1 MNVCP
6 AITKAH
12 SNVFYPAY
20 VIPSNLKRIMTLCE
34 LFSLLE
40 CIVFKSIVWQSTSR
54 YHKRVIFR
62 TIRSNVFVPG
72 HILYAAASS
81 LTPVFCH
88 AVCAGSLYAQT
99 TCPIISRVTDVYLG
113 VKHFSAA
120 RRQTPGRDN
129 RTDIAMVSERKP
141 SDTSAGAAPISSQ
154 RQDRQPLANISAKM
168 SNSPTS
174 TPQKPADGPHFK
186 PPTQPEFGKASPIRN
201 PLRKAPVD
209 PFVPRS
215 KPVAQ
220 RPPES
225 HSSRYHVPAQQ
236 SGPNA
241 MVQPPFIPPE
251 QRGFYMPGQAPRP
264 PTIPP
269 AARPVFSSLGTNTY
283 YQTAAPRPN
292 RPVIDLTKS
301 NDDEF
306 DPDSA
311 IRADSRAFGASDP
324 YMYMESGQAN
334 ENIKNLLEG
343 AFDDEDDRSKT
354 RLRSRAK
361 KAAKEEK
368 DKADKQAQS
377 LADKL
382 AALDVKDKED
392 EKEKKKPEAEAEEEE
407 EEDGTVE
414 GLTVKLLPHQ
424 VDGVGWMIDKE
435 IGQRKKS
442 GVLPHGGILADD
454 MGLGKTVQ
462 SVALMLTNPRPGP
475 DAKPEHPKQKL
486 PGKEVGKGTLVV
498 APLALIKQWEGEIKS
513 KVMKSHTLKVLVHHG
528 PSRTKSAA
536 ELKKYDVVVTT
547 YQILASEHAGSN
559 MEKPDGARVGCFGV
573 HWYRMILDEAHTIK
587 NRNAKSTLACC
598 ALESWYR
605 WCLTGT
611 PMQNNLDEL
620 QSLIKFL
627 RVKPYCNLPEWKTA
641 ITQPMK
647 NGRGGVAMRRL
658 QYFLKAFM
666 KRRTKDIL
674 KKEGALNFGGKADK
688 EGEPKKGGMQI
699 VKREVFT
706 MECDFDQTEL
716 EFYDRLQARAE
727 NRLKDLMETG
737 KTDYIGALVI
747 LLRLRQACNHPH
759 LIEMAMN
766 KDKDA
771 MSLGSSQPQS
781 GTQTPR
787 KSSKVETDEMDDLA
801 SLMGGVTVQTRN
813 CDVCQIELSSA
824 EAKDGAVR
832 CTECEADLKNLRSK
846 EKAQKKSKKS
856 AKKGKKPAVKE
867 VKPSQGRTAR
877 TVRNRRVLE
886 DSDDEEEGEWIGEGS
901 EQQIDLG
908 KAGGTDD
915 EDAEGGGDTL
925 GSIDSNTD
933 DEQSGSGSEEDSEG
947 ESDNNESLIS
957 NLAPSHK
964 PSHKPS
970 TKIRH
975 LLRILHAETPQH
987 KTIVFS
993 QFTSMLDLIEPHLRH
1008 ASIGFVRYDGSMRP
1022 DAREA
1027 SLNSLR
1033 TDPKTRV
1040 LLCSL
1045 KCGSLGL
1052 NLTAASRVVI
1062 VEPFW
1067 NPFVEE
1073 QAIDRVH
1080 RLNQPVDVKVF
1091 RLTVR
1096 NTVEEKILALQEKKR
1111 QLAAAAIEGGKAVGK
1126 LSMQDILQL
1135 FRRDADAVGGADEED
1150 VAFAE
1155 KFGGDAKLLDGNGGT
1170 RGEGSQSRSATPPE
1184 RAGQRSAAGAKKG
1197 VARRPEHA
1205 VYGRRW

>member
-1 MNVCP
+1 M
-6 AITKAH
+6 
-12 SNVFYPAY
+12 
-20 VIPSNLKRIMTLCE
+20 
-34 LFSLLE
+34 
-40 CIVFKSIVWQSTSR
+40 
-54 YHKRVIFR
+54 
-62 TIRSNVFVPG
+62 
-72 HILYAAASS
+72 
-81 LTPVFCH
+81 
-88 AVCAGSLYAQT
+88 
-99 TCPIISRVTDVYLG
+99 
-113 VKHFSAA
+113 
-120 RRQTPGRDN
+120 
-129 RTDIAMVSERKP
+129 
-141 SDTSAGAAPISSQ
+141 
-154 RQDRQPLANISAKM
+154 
-168 SNSPTS
+168 
-174 TPQKPADGPHFK
+174 
-186 PPTQPEFGKASPIRN
+186 
-201 PLRKAPVD
+201 
-209 PFVPRS
+209 
-215 KPVAQ
+215 
-220 RPPES
+220 
-225 HSSRYHVPAQQ
+225 
-236 SGPNA
+236 
-241 MVQPPFIPPE
+241 
-251 QRGFYMPGQAPRP
+251 
-264 PTIPP
+264 
-269 AARPVFSSLGTNTY
+269 
-283 YQTAAPRPN
+283 
-292 RPVIDLTKS
+292 IDLTK
-301 NDDEF
+301 NDDNDDGF
-306 DPDSA
+306 DPDAA
-311 IRADSRAFGASDP
+311 IRANSIAFGAADP
-324 YMYMESGQAN
+324 YMYVSSGQAN

-343 AFDDEDDRSKT
+343 AFDDEEDQPKT

-361 KAAKEEK
+361 KAEKAEKAKAE
-368 DKADKQAQS
+368 KQASS

-382 AALDVKDKED
+382 AALEVKDKED
-392 EKEKKKPEAEAEEEE
+392 EKEKEKAEPEADEEE

-424 VDGVGWMIDKE
+424 VDGVAWMIDKE

-462 SVALMLTNPRPGP
+462 SVTLMLTNPRPGP
-475 DAKPEHPKQKL
+475 DAKPEHPKQKM

-513 KVMKSHTLKVLVHHG
+513 KVMSSHALKVLVHHG
-528 PSRTKSAA
+528 PSRTKSGA
-536 ELKKYDVVVTT
+536 ELKKYDVVITT
-547 YQILASEHAGSN
+547 YQILASEHAASN
-559 MEKPDGARVGCFGV
+559 LDRPDGARIGCFGV

-627 RVKPYCNLPEWKTA
+627 RVKPYCNLPEWKSG

-674 KKEGALNFGGKADK
+674 KKDGALNFGGKADK
-688 EGEPKKGGMQI
+688 AGEPKKGGMQI

-706 MECDFDQTEL
+706 MECDFDEAEM

-727 NRLKDLMETG
+727 NRLKDIMEGSG
-737 KTDYIGALVI
+737 KADYIGALVI

-771 MSLGSSQPQS
+771 MSLGSGATTTS
-781 GTQTPR
+781 GSQTPA
-787 KSSKVETDEMDDLA
+787 KGAKVETDDMDDLA
-801 SLMGGVTVQTRN
+801 ALMGGVTVQTKN

-824 EAKDGAVR
+824 ESKDGAVR
-832 CTECEADLKNLRSK
+832 CTECEADLKTLRSK
-846 EKAQKKSKKS
+846 GKPKKKKS
-856 AKKGKKPAVKE
+856 ANASEKKAKSISKE
-867 VKPSQGRTAR
+867 VKPTQAR
-877 TVRNRRVLE
+877 AARPMRNRRVLE
-886 DSDDEEEGEWIGEGS
+886 DSEDEDEGEWIGEGS
-901 EQQIDLG
+901 EQHIDLG

-925 GSIDSNTD
+925 GSIDSVTD
-933 DEQSGSGSEEDSEG
+933 DEKSKLSPSPSDSEVN
-947 ESDNNESLIS
+947 ESASSDNDDNEDTKDPSLIA
-957 NLAPSHK
+957 NLRPSHK

-975 LLRILHAETPQH
+975 LLRILHTETPAH

-993 QFTSMLDLIEPHLRH
+993 QFTSMLDLIEPHLHH
-1008 ASIGFVRYDGSMRP
+1008 ANIGHVRYDGSMRP

-1027 SLNSLR
+1027 ALNSLR

-1135 FRRDADAVGGADEED
+1135 FRRDAEVGGAGDEED
-1150 VAFAE
+1150 EAFE
-1155 KFGGDAKLLDGNGGT
+1155 KRFGGESKLLDGSGNGGG
-1170 RGEGSQSRSATPPE
+1170 RQEGAGSGSGSQTPPE
-1184 RAGQRSAAGAKKG
+1184 RRGGASAGGGARKG

>member
-1 MNVCP
+1 MP
-6 AITKAH
+6 A
-12 SNVFYPAY
+12 V
-20 VIPSNLKRIMTLCE
+20 
-34 LFSLLE
+34 
-40 CIVFKSIVWQSTSR
+40 
-54 YHKRVIFR
+54 
-62 TIRSNVFVPG
+62 
-72 HILYAAASS
+72 
-81 LTPVFCH
+81 
-88 AVCAGSLYAQT
+88 
-99 TCPIISRVTDVYLG
+99 
-113 VKHFSAA
+113 
-120 RRQTPGRDN
+120 
-129 RTDIAMVSERKP
+129 
-141 SDTSAGAAPISSQ
+141 
-154 RQDRQPLANISAKM
+154 
-168 SNSPTS
+168 
-174 TPQKPADGPHFK
+174 
-186 PPTQPEFGKASPIRN
+186 
-201 PLRKAPVD
+201 
-209 PFVPRS
+209 
-215 KPVAQ
+215 
-220 RPPES
+220 
-225 HSSRYHVPAQQ
+225 Q

-251 QRGFYMPGQAPRP
+251 QRQFYMPGQARP
-264 PTIPP
+264 PTIAP
-269 AARPVFSSLGTNTY
+269 APRPVFSSLGNNTY
-283 YQTAAPRPN
+283 FQTAAPKPPRKN
-292 RPVIDLTKS
+292 VVDLTNS
-301 NDDEF
+301 DDDDQF
-306 DPDSA
+306 DPDAA
-311 IRADSRAFGASDP
+311 IRSDSRAFGSADP
-324 YMYMESGQAN
+324 YMYVDSGQAS

-343 AFDDEDDRSKT
+343 AFDDEEDRSKT

-361 KAAKEEK
+361 KAAKAEESE
-368 DKADKQAQS
+368 ADKQAQS

-382 AALDVKDKED
+382 AALEVKDKED
-392 EKEKKKPEAEAEEEE
+392 EKEKEKPKAEDEEED

-424 VDGVGWMIDKE
+424 VDGVSWMIDKE
-435 IGQRKKS
+435 VGIRKKN
-442 GVLPHGGILADD
+442 GVLPYGGILADD

-462 SVALMLTNPRPGP
+462 SVALLLTNPRPGP

-486 PGKEVGKGTLVV
+486 PSKEVGKGTLVV
-498 APLALIKQWEGEIKS
+498 APLALIKQWESEIKT
-513 KVMKSHTLKVLVHHG
+513 KVTRSHALKVLVHHG

-536 ELKKYDVVVTT
+536 ELKKYDVVITT

-559 MEKPDGARVGCFGV
+559 MEKPGGPRVGCFGV

-587 NRNAKSTLACC
+587 NRNAKSTQACC

-658 QYFLKAFM
+658 QFFLKAFM

-674 KKEGALNFGGKADK
+674 KKDGALNFGGKSDK
-688 EGEPKKGGMQI
+688 DGGAKKGGMQI

-706 MECDFDQTEL
+706 MECEFDAAEA

-727 NRLKDLMETG
+727 NRLKDIMENTG
-737 KTDYIGALVI
+737 KNDYIGALAI

-771 MSLGSSQPQS
+771 MSLGSNMPQS
-781 GTQTPR
+781 GSQTPAR
-787 KSSKVETDEMDDLA
+787 NSKTETDDMDDLA
-801 SLMGGVTVQTRN
+801 ALMGGVSVQNKN

-824 EAKDGAVR
+824 EARDGASR
-832 CTECEADLKNLRSK
+832 CNECNEDLQAL
-846 EKAQKKSKKS
+846 KA
-856 AKKGKKPAVKE
+856 KGKKTKKSTKKSTKTAESTKRE
-867 VKPSQGRTAR
+867 VKPESQRPAR
-877 TVRNRRVLE
+877 SMRNRRVLL
-886 DSDDEEEGEWIGEGS
+886 DSDDEDEGEWIGEGT
-901 EQQIDLG
+901 EQHIDLG

-925 GSIDSNTD
+925 GSIDSVTD
-933 DEQSGSGSEEDSEG
+933 DEQSQSGSEEEQED
-947 ESDNNESLIS
+947 ESDDDTLPIIS
-957 NLAPSHK
+957 GLAPSHK
-964 PSHKPS
+964 ASHKPS

-975 LLRILHAETPQH
+975 LLRILHKETPEH

-993 QFTSMLDLIEPHLRH
+993 QFTSMLDLIEPHLKH
-1008 ASIGFVRYDGSMRP
+1008 ASIEYVRYDGSMRP

-1027 SLNSLR
+1027 SLNSLK
-1033 TDPKTRV
+1033 TNPKTRV

-1126 LSMQDILQL
+1126 LSMQDIMQL
-1135 FRRDADAVGGADEED
+1135 FRRDAEVGANDEDA
-1150 VAFAE
+1150 AFAE
-1155 KFGGDAKLLDGNGGT
+1155 KFGGDAKLLDGS
-1170 RGEGSQSRSATPPE
+1170 GSGSRVESRQGSSTPPE
-1184 RAGQRSAAGAKKG
+1184 RPVQKKG
-1197 VARRPEHA
+1197 VARKPEHS

>member
-1 MNVCP
+1 MMRF
-6 AITKAH
+6 I
-12 SNVFYPAY
+12 
-20 VIPSNLKRIMTLCE
+20 
-34 LFSLLE
+34 
-40 CIVFKSIVWQSTSR
+40 WD
-54 YHKRVIFR
+54 
-62 TIRSNVFVPG
+62 
-72 HILYAAASS
+72 AALQV
-81 LTPVFCH
+81 LTPKRLV
-88 AVCAGSLYAQT
+88 S
-99 TCPIISRVTDVYLG
+99 P
-113 VKHFSAA
+113 AA
-120 RRQTPGRDN
+120 RTN
-129 RTDIAMVSERKP
+129 TNTNTSAMVSERNRA
-141 SDTSAGAAPISSQ
+141 DTSAGGTTSSASSSSSQ
-154 RQDRQPLANISAKM
+154 RQPLANINARM
-168 SNSPTS
+168 QS
-174 TPQKPADGPHFK
+174 TPPQNAPLAGRQDPQLK

-201 PLRKAPVD
+201 PLRKAVAAD
-209 PFVPRS
+209 PFIPRS
-215 KPVAQ
+215 KPTVQ

-225 HSSRYHVPAQQ
+225 HSNRYYVPAPQ
-236 SGPNA
+236 SQPHA
-241 MVQPPFIPPE
+241 MVQAPFVPPE
-251 QRGFYMPGQAPRP
+251 QRAFYMPGQPRP

-269 AARPVFSSLGTNTY
+269 APRPVFSSLGEKTY
-283 YQTAAPRPN
+283 FQTVAPKPPRN
-292 RPVIDLTKS
+292 VIDLTK
-301 NDDEF
+301 NDDDRF
-306 DPDSA
+306 DPDAA
-311 IRADSRAFGASDP
+311 IRSNSKEFGSADP
-324 YMYMESGQAN
+324 YTYVDSGKAS

-343 AFDDEDDRSKT
+343 AFDEDEEDRSKT

-361 KAAKEEK
+361 KANKAEK
-368 DKADKQAQS
+368 VEAEKKAQS

-382 AALDVKDKED
+382 AALNVQDKEE
-392 EKEKKKPEAEAEEEE
+392 EKEKEAPEGEAEEEEE

-424 VDGVGWMIDKE
+424 VDGVSWMIDKE
-435 IGQRKKS
+435 IGMRKKS

-462 SVALMLTNPRPGP
+462 SVALLLTNPRPGP
-475 DAKPEHPKQKL
+475 DAKPEHPKQKM
-486 PGKEVGKGTLVV
+486 PGKEVSKGTLVV

-513 KVMKSHTLKVLVHHG
+513 KVTRSHALKVLVHHG
-528 PSRTKSAA
+528 PGRTKSAA
-536 ELKKYDVVVTT
+536 ELKRYDVVITT

-627 RVKPYCNLPEWKTA
+627 RIKPYCNLPEWKTA

-647 NGRGGVAMRRL
+647 NGRGGIAIRRL

-688 EGEPKKGGMQI
+688 DGEPKKGGMQI

-706 MECDFDQTEL
+706 TECEFDEAEA

-727 NRLKDLMETG
+727 NRLKDMMEDTG

-771 MSLGSSQPQS
+771 MSLGGGATQS
-781 GTQTPR
+781 GTQTPG
-787 KSSKVETDEMDDLA
+787 KNSKADHDDMDDLA
-801 SLMGGVTVQTRN
+801 ALMGGVTVQNKN
-813 CDVCQIELSSA
+813 CDVCQIELSST
-824 EAKDGAVR
+824 ESKDGVR
-832 CTECEADLKNLRSK
+832 CNECEADLKNLRAK
-846 EKAQKKSKKS
+846 EKTKKSSSSKK
-856 AKKGKKPAVKE
+856 KTKVVKTEVKKE
-867 VKPSQGRTAR
+867 VKKESKSEQPRGPRTM
-877 TVRNRRVLE
+877 RNRRVLLDSE
-886 DSDDEEEGEWIGEGS
+886 DEDEEEGEWIGEGS

-925 GSIDSNTD
+925 GSLNSDTD
-933 DEQSGSGSEEDSEG
+933 EEGSQTESGSEQED
-947 ESDNNESLIS
+947 ESDDDTLPIIS
-957 NLAPSHK
+957 GLAPSHK

-975 LLRILHAETPQH
+975 LLRILHRETPDH

-993 QFTSMLDLIEPHLRH
+993 QFTSMLDLIEPHLKH
-1008 ASIGFVRYDGSMRP
+1008 GSIGYVRYDGSMRP

-1033 TDPKTRV
+1033 NDPKTRV

-1111 QLAAAAIEGGKAVGK
+1111 QLAAAALEGGKGVGK
-1126 LSMQDILQL
+1126 LSMQDIMQL
-1135 FRRDADAVGGADEED
+1135 FRRDAEVAGDHEHDA
-1150 VAFAE
+1150 AFAE
-1155 KFGGDAKLLDGNGGT
+1155 KFGGDTKILDSSGG
-1170 RGEGSQSRSATPPE
+1170 RAESRPGSSTPPE
-1184 RAGQRSAAGAKKG
+1184 RAGRVVAKKG
-1197 VARRPEHA
+1197 VAKKPDHA
-1205 VYGRRW
+1205 VFGRRW

>member
-1 MNVCP
+1 
-6 AITKAH
+6 
-12 SNVFYPAY
+12 
-20 VIPSNLKRIMTLCE
+20 
-34 LFSLLE
+34 
-40 CIVFKSIVWQSTSR
+40 
-54 YHKRVIFR
+54 
-62 TIRSNVFVPG
+62 
-72 HILYAAASS
+72 
-81 LTPVFCH
+81 
-88 AVCAGSLYAQT
+88 
-99 TCPIISRVTDVYLG
+99 
-113 VKHFSAA
+113 
-120 RRQTPGRDN
+120 
-129 RTDIAMVSERKP
+129 MVSERNP
-141 SDTSAGAAPISSQ
+141 ADTSAGANTTSSSQ
-154 RQDRQPLANISAKM
+154 RQPLANISAKM
-168 SNSPTS
+168 ASNSPQS
-174 TPQKPADGPHFK
+174 TPQKARENPQFK
-186 PPTQPEFGKASPIRN
+186 PPTQPEFGVASPIRN
-201 PLRKAPVD
+201 PLKQVPTDPLASKPKPRPTADPFISRPKPRPTAD

-215 KPVAQ
+215 KPTAQ
-220 RPPES
+220 RAPES
-225 HSSRYHVPAQQ
+225 HSNRYYVPAVQ

-251 QRGFYMPGQAPRP
+251 QRQFYMPGQARP
-264 PTIPP
+264 PTIAP
-269 AARPVFSSLGTNTY
+269 APRPVFSSLGNNTY
-283 YQTAAPRPN
+283 FQTVAPKPPRKN
-292 RPVIDLTKS
+292 VVDLTNS
-301 NDDEF
+301 DDDDQF
-306 DPDSA
+306 DPDAA
-311 IRADSRAFGASDP
+311 IRSDSRAFGSADP
-324 YMYMESGQAN
+324 YMYVDSGQAS

-343 AFDDEDDRSKT
+343 AFDDEEDRSKT

-361 KAAKEEK
+361 KAARVEK
-368 DKADKQAQS
+368 SEADKQAQS
-377 LADKL
+377 LADRL
-382 AALDVKDKED
+382 AALEVKDKEE
-392 EKEKKKPEAEAEEEE
+392 EKEKENTKAEDEEED
-407 EEDGTVE
+407 EEDGTVD
-414 GLTVKLLPHQ
+414 GLNVKLLPHQ
-424 VDGVGWMIDKE
+424 VEGVSWMIDKE
-435 IGQRKKS
+435 IGMRKKN

-462 SVALMLTNPRPGP
+462 SVALLLTNPRPGP

-498 APLALIKQWEGEIKS
+498 APLALIKQWESEIKT
-513 KVMKSHTLKVLVHHG
+513 KVTRSHALKVLVHHG
-528 PSRTKSAA
+528 PNRTKSAA
-536 ELKKYDVVVTT
+536 ELKKYDVVITT

-559 MEKPDGARVGCFGV
+559 MEKPGGPRVGCFGV

-587 NRNAKSTLACC
+587 NRNAKSTQACC

-658 QYFLKAFM
+658 QFFLKAFM
-666 KRRTKDIL
+666 KRRTKEIL
-674 KKEGALNFGGKADK
+674 KKDGALNFGGKSDK
-688 EGEPKKGGMQI
+688 DGGAKKGGMQI

-706 MECDFDQTEL
+706 MECEFDAAEA

-727 NRLKDLMETG
+727 NRLKDIMENTG
-737 KTDYIGALVI
+737 KNDYIGALVI

-771 MSLGSSQPQS
+771 MSLGSSVPQS
-781 GTQTPR
+781 GSQTPAR
-787 KSSKVETDEMDDLA
+787 NSKAETDDMDDLA
-801 SLMGGVTVQTRN
+801 ALMGGVSVQNKN

-824 EAKDGAVR
+824 EARDGASR
-832 CTECEADLKNLRSK
+832 CTECNDDLKAL
-846 EKAQKKSKKS
+846 KAKDKKIKKSTKKS
-856 AKKGKKPAVKE
+856 TKT
-867 VKPSQGRTAR
+867 VKPVKKEAKPEPPRAAR
-877 TVRNRRVLE
+877 SMRNRRVLE
-886 DSDDEEEGEWIGEGS
+886 DSDDEDEGEWIGEGS
-901 EQQIDLG
+901 EEHIDLG

-925 GSIDSNTD
+925 GSIDSVTD
-933 DEQSGSGSEEDSEG
+933 DEQGQSGSEEEQED
-947 ESDNNESLIS
+947 ESDDDTLPIIS
-957 NLAPSHK
+957 GLAPSHK
-964 PSHKPS
+964 ASHKPS

-975 LLRILHAETPQH
+975 LLRILHKETPEH

-993 QFTSMLDLIEPHLRH
+993 QFTSMLDLIEPHLKH
-1008 ASIGFVRYDGSMRP
+1008 ASIEYVRYDGSMRP

-1027 SLNSLR
+1027 SLNSLK
-1033 TDPKTRV
+1033 TNPKTRV

-1126 LSMQDILQL
+1126 LSMQDIMQL
-1135 FRRDADAVGGADEED
+1135 FRRDAEVGANDEDA
-1150 VAFAE
+1150 AFAE
-1155 KFGGDAKLLDGNGGT
+1155 KFGGDTKLLDGSGGS
-1170 RGEGSQSRSATPPE
+1170 RGESRQGSSTPPE
-1184 RAGQRSAAGAKKG
+1184 RAVQKKG
-1197 VARRPEHA
+1197 VARKPEHS

>member
-1 MNVCP
+1 
-6 AITKAH
+6 
-12 SNVFYPAY
+12 
-20 VIPSNLKRIMTLCE
+20 
-34 LFSLLE
+34 
-40 CIVFKSIVWQSTSR
+40 
-54 YHKRVIFR
+54 
-62 TIRSNVFVPG
+62 
-72 HILYAAASS
+72 
-81 LTPVFCH
+81 
-88 AVCAGSLYAQT
+88 
-99 TCPIISRVTDVYLG
+99 
-113 VKHFSAA
+113 
-120 RRQTPGRDN
+120 
-129 RTDIAMVSERKP
+129 MVSERNP
-141 SDTSAGAAPISSQ
+141 ADTSAGAAPSSQ
-154 RQDRQPLANISAKM
+154 RQPLANISAKM
-168 SNSPTS
+168 SSNSPTA
-174 TPQKPADGPHFK
+174 TPQKSRDDPQLK

-201 PLRKAPVD
+201 PLRKAAAD
-209 PFVPRS
+209 PFVPRA
-215 KPVAQ
+215 KPTVQ
-220 RPPES
+220 RAPES
-225 HSSRYHVPAQQ
+225 HSNRYHVPAQP

-241 MVQPPFIPPE
+241 MVQPPFVPPE
-251 QRGFYMPGQAPRP
+251 QQSQFYIPGQARP

-269 AARPVFSSLGTNTY
+269 APRPVFSSLGNNTY
-283 YQTAAPRPN
+283 FQTAAPKPPRPQK
-292 RPVIDLTKS
+292 PVVDLT
-301 NDDEF
+301 NDDDEEDGF
-306 DPDSA
+306 DPDAA
-311 IRADSRAFGASDP
+311 IRSSRDAFGAADP
-324 YMYMESGQAN
+324 YMYVDSGQAN

-343 AFDDEDDRSKT
+343 AFDDEEDRSKT

-361 KAAKEEK
+361 KVAKAEK
-368 DKADKQAQS
+368 AETDKQAQS

-382 AALDVKDKED
+382 AALDVKDKEE
-392 EKEKKKPEAEAEEEE
+392 EKEKEVPQAEEED

-414 GLTVKLLPHQ
+414 GLNVKLLPHQ

-435 IGQRKKS
+435 IGMRKKS

-475 DAKPEHPKQKL
+475 DAKPEHPKQKM
-486 PGKEVGKGTLVV
+486 PGKNVGKGTLVV

-513 KVMKSHTLKVLVHHG
+513 KVYKSHAMKVLVHHG
-528 PSRTKSAA
+528 PSRTKFAA
-536 ELKKYDVVVTT
+536 ELKKYDVVITT

-587 NRNAKSTLACC
+587 NRNAKSTQACC

-674 KKEGALNFGGKADK
+674 KKEGALNFGGKTDK
-688 EGEPKKGGMQI
+688 EGQPKKGGMQI
-699 VKREVFT
+699 VKREVST
-706 MECDFDQTEL
+706 VECNFDEAES

-727 NRLKDLMETG
+727 NRLKDIMEGSG
-737 KTDYIGALVI
+737 KADYIGALVI

-759 LIEMAMN
+759 LIEMAMS

-781 GTQTPR
+781 GSQTPG
-787 KSSKVETDEMDDLA
+787 KNSKADDDMDDLA
-801 SLMGGVTVQTRN
+801 ALMGGVTVQTRN

-824 EAKDGAVR
+824 ESKDGAVR
-832 CTECEADLKNLRSK
+832 CGECDGDLKALKAK
-846 EKAQKKSKKS
+846 EKDKKKSTKKS
-856 AKKGKKPAVKE
+856 SKTSKPVKKELKAEKPRAA
-867 VKPSQGRTAR
+867 PSM
-877 TVRNRRVLE
+877 RNRKVLD
-886 DSDDEEEGEWIGEGS
+886 DSDDEDEGEWIGEGT
-901 EQQIDLG
+901 EQHIDLG

-925 GSIDSNTD
+925 GSIDSATD
-933 DEQSGSGSEEDSEG
+933 DEQGQSGSDQEQEE
-947 ESDNNESLIS
+947 ESDDDTLPIIS
-957 NLAPSHK
+957 GLAPSHK

-975 LLRILHAETPQH
+975 LLRILHTETPEH

-993 QFTSMLDLIEPHLRH
+993 QFTSMLDLIEPHLKH
-1008 ASIGFVRYDGSMRP
+1008 GSIGYVRYDGSMRP

-1027 SLNSLR
+1027 SLNFLR

-1126 LSMQDILQL
+1126 LSMQDIMQL
-1135 FRRDADAVGGADEED
+1135 FRRDAEEVGGSNADD

-1155 KFGGDAKLLDGNGGT
+1155 KFGGDAKLLDGNGG
-1170 RGEGSQSRSATPPE
+1170 RAESRQESRTPPE
-1184 RAGQRSAAGAKKG
+1184 RAGQREVPRKG
-1197 VARRPEHA
+1197 VARKPEHA

>member
-1 MNVCP
+1 
-6 AITKAH
+6 
-12 SNVFYPAY
+12 
-20 VIPSNLKRIMTLCE
+20 
-34 LFSLLE
+34 
-40 CIVFKSIVWQSTSR
+40 
-54 YHKRVIFR
+54 
-62 TIRSNVFVPG
+62 
-72 HILYAAASS
+72 
-81 LTPVFCH
+81 
-88 AVCAGSLYAQT
+88 
-99 TCPIISRVTDVYLG
+99 
-113 VKHFSAA
+113 
-120 RRQTPGRDN
+120 
-129 RTDIAMVSERKP
+129 MVSERNP
-141 SDTSAGAAPISSQ
+141 SNTSAGAGSSSSSSQ
-154 RQDRQPLANISAKM
+154 HRQERQPLANISAKM
-168 SNSPTS
+168 SNSPTT
-174 TPQKPADGPHFK
+174 TPQKKPAEQPQFK
-186 PPTQPEFGKASPIRN
+186 QPAQPQFGVASPIRN
-201 PLRKAPVD
+201 PLRRAPVD

-220 RPPES
+220 RAPES

-251 QRGFYMPGQAPRP
+251 QRAFYMPGKAPQPP
-264 PTIPP
+264 PTIKP
-269 AARPVFSSLGTNTY
+269 APRPVFSSLGNNTY
-283 YQTAAPRPN
+283 FQTAAPKPPRK
-292 RPVIDLTKS
+292 PVIDLTK
-301 NDDEF
+301 NDDDDGF
-306 DPDSA
+306 DPDAA
-311 IRADSRAFGASDP
+311 IRTNSNAFGAADP
-324 YMYMESGQAN
+324 YMYVSSGQAN

-343 AFDDEDDRSKT
+343 AFDDDDGERSKT

-361 KAAKEEK
+361 KAEK
-368 DKADKQAQS
+368 AEKVAADKQAQS
-377 LADKL
+377 LADRL
-382 AALDVKDKED
+382 AALEVKDKED
-392 EKEKKKPEAEAEEEE
+392 KKEEQKAEPEADEEE

-424 VDGVGWMIDKE
+424 VEGVAWMIDKE

-462 SVALMLTNPRPGP
+462 SVALMLTNSRPGP
-475 DAKPEHPKQKL
+475 DAKPEHPKQKM

-513 KVMKSHTLKVLVHHG
+513 KVMRSHALKVLVHHG

-536 ELKKYDVVVTT
+536 ELKKYDVVITT

-559 MEKPDGARVGCFGV
+559 MDKPDGARVGCFGV

-627 RVKPYCNLPEWKTA
+627 RVKPYCNLPEWKSG

-688 EGEPKKGGMQI
+688 QGEPKKGGMQI

-706 MECDFDQTEL
+706 MECDFDEAEA

-727 NRLKDLMETG
+727 NRLKDIMEGTG
-737 KTDYIGALVI
+737 KADYIGALVI

-771 MSLGSSQPQS
+771 MSLGSGATTTPS
-781 GTQTPR
+781 GTQTPS
-787 KSSKVETDEMDDLA
+787 KNKVETDEMDDLA
-801 SLMGGVTVQTRN
+801 ALMGGVTVQARN
-813 CDVCQIELSSA
+813 CDVCQIELSSS
-824 EAKDGAVR
+824 ECSDGSVR
-832 CTECEADLKNLRSK
+832 CNECEADLKTLRSK
-846 EKAQKKSKKS
+846 GKPKKKS
-856 AKKGKKPAVKE
+856 AKDSKKKAKSASKE
-867 VKPSQGRTAR
+867 VKPVQSRAPR
-877 TVRNRRVLE
+877 AARNRRVLE
-886 DSDDEEEGEWIGEGS
+886 DSEDEDEGEWIGEGS
-901 EQQIDLG
+901 EQRIDLG

-925 GSIDSNTD
+925 GSIDSVTD
-933 DEQSGSGSEEDSEG
+933 DEKSKLESDESEEEEEEDSDDDPSIIAG
-947 ESDNNESLIS
+947 
-957 NLAPSHK
+957 LAPSHK

-975 LLRILHAETPQH
+975 LLRILHTETPQH

-993 QFTSMLDLIEPHLRH
+993 QFTSMLDIIEPHLKH
-1008 ASIGFVRYDGSMRP
+1008 ASIGYVRYDGSMRP

-1033 TDPKTRV
+1033 ADPKTRV

-1135 FRRDADAVGGADEED
+1135 FRRDAEEVGGVDEED
-1150 VAFAE
+1150 AAFAA
-1155 KFGGDAKLLDGNGGT
+1155 KFGGDSKLLDGSGG
-1170 RGEGSQSRSATPPE
+1170 RAEASQGSSHTPPE
-1184 RAGQRSAAGAKKG
+1184 RAPQRNSGPKKG

-1205 VYGRRW
+1205 VFGRRW

>member
-1 MNVCP
+1 
-6 AITKAH
+6 
-12 SNVFYPAY
+12 
-20 VIPSNLKRIMTLCE
+20 
-34 LFSLLE
+34 
-40 CIVFKSIVWQSTSR
+40 
-54 YHKRVIFR
+54 
-62 TIRSNVFVPG
+62 
-72 HILYAAASS
+72 
-81 LTPVFCH
+81 
-88 AVCAGSLYAQT
+88 
-99 TCPIISRVTDVYLG
+99 
-113 VKHFSAA
+113 
-120 RRQTPGRDN
+120 
-129 RTDIAMVSERKP
+129 MVSERNP
-141 SDTSAGAAPISSQ
+141 ADTSAGANTTSSQ
-154 RQDRQPLANISAKM
+154 RQPLANISVKM
-168 SNSPTS
+168 ASNSPQS
-174 TPQKPADGPHFK
+174 TPQKGREDPQLK

-201 PLRKAPVD
+201 PLRQAPAD
-209 PFVPRS
+209 PFISRPKPRPTADPFLPRS
-215 KPVAQ
+215 KSVAQ
-220 RPPES
+220 RAPES
-225 HSSRYHVPAQQ
+225 HSNRYYVPAVQ
-236 SGPNA
+236 SGPHA
-241 MVQPPFIPPE
+241 MVQPPFIPSE
-251 QRGFYMPGQAPRP
+251 QRQFYMPGQARP
-264 PTIPP
+264 PTIAP
-269 AARPVFSSLGTNTY
+269 APRPVFSSLGNNTY
-283 YQTAAPRPN
+283 FQTAPTKPPRS
-292 RPVIDLTKS
+292 VVDLTNS
-301 NDDEF
+301 DDDDQF
-306 DPDSA
+306 DPDAA
-311 IRADSRAFGASDP
+311 IRANSNAFGSADP
-324 YMYMESGQAN
+324 YMYVDSGQAS

-343 AFDDEDDRSKT
+343 AFDDDEDRSKT

-361 KAAKEEK
+361 KVAKTEK
-368 DKADKQAQS
+368 TDADKQAQS
-377 LADKL
+377 LADRL
-382 AALDVKDKED
+382 AALDVKEKDE
-392 EKEKKKPEAEAEEEE
+392 EKEKGKPQPEDEEEE

-414 GLTVKLLPHQ
+414 GLDVKLLPHQ
-424 VDGVGWMIDKE
+424 VEGVSWMIDKE
-435 IGQRKKS
+435 IGVRKKN

-462 SVALMLTNPRPGP
+462 SVALLLTNPRPGP
-475 DAKPEHPKQKL
+475 DAKPDHPKQKM

-498 APLALIKQWEGEIKS
+498 APLALIKQWESEIKT
-513 KVMKSHTLKVLVHHG
+513 KVTRSHALKVLVHHG

-536 ELKKYDVVVTT
+536 ELKKYDVVITT

-559 MEKPDGARVGCFGV
+559 MEKPGGPRVGCFGV

-587 NRNAKSTLACC
+587 NRNAKSTQACY

-658 QYFLKAFM
+658 QFFLKAFM

-674 KKEGALNFGGKADK
+674 KKEGALNFGGKSDK
-688 EGEPKKGGMQI
+688 DGGAKKGGMQI

-706 MECDFDQTEL
+706 MECEFDAAEA

-727 NRLKDLMETG
+727 NRLKDIMENTG
-737 KTDYIGALVI
+737 KNDYIGALVI

-771 MSLGSSQPQS
+771 MSLGSSAPQS
-781 GTQTPR
+781 GSQTPGR
-787 KSSKVETDEMDDLA
+787 NSKAENDDMDDLA
-801 SLMGGVTVQTRN
+801 ALMGGVSVQTTN
-813 CDVCQIELSSA
+813 CDVCQIELSNA
-824 EAKDGAVR
+824 ETKDGEVR
-832 CTECEADLKNLRSK
+832 CTECNDDLKALKAKEKNTKRSK
-846 EKAQKKSKKS
+846 KKSKSTKKE
-856 AKKGKKPAVKE
+856 AKPEHSRPAR
-867 VKPSQGRTAR
+867 SM
-877 TVRNRRVLE
+877 RNRRVLA
-886 DSDDEEEGEWIGEGS
+886 DSDDEDEGEWIGEGS
-901 EQQIDLG
+901 ERHIDLG

-925 GSIDSNTD
+925 GSIDSATD
-933 DEQSGSGSEEDSEG
+933 DEQSQSGSEEEQED
-947 ESDNNESLIS
+947 ESDDDTLPIIS
-957 NLAPSHK
+957 GLAPSHK
-964 PSHKPS
+964 ASHKPS

-975 LLRILHAETPQH
+975 LLRILHKETPEH

-993 QFTSMLDLIEPHLRH
+993 QFTSMLDLIEPHLKH
-1008 ASIGFVRYDGSMRP
+1008 ASIAYVRYDGSMRP

-1027 SLNSLR
+1027 SLNSLK
-1033 TDPKTRV
+1033 TNPKTRV

-1111 QLAAAAIEGGKAVGK
+1111 QLAAAALEGGKAVGK
-1126 LSMQDILQL
+1126 LSMQDIMQL
-1135 FRRDADAVGGADEED
+1135 FRRDAEVGGNDED
-1150 VAFAE
+1150 DAAFAE
-1155 KFGGDAKLLDGNGGT
+1155 KFGGDAKLLDGSGG
-1170 RGEGSQSRSATPPE
+1170 RGDSRQDSSTPPE
-1184 RAGQRSAAGAKKG
+1184 RAVQRDAKKG
-1197 VARRPEHA
+1197 VARKPEHA

>member
-1 MNVCP
+1 MP
-6 AITKAH
+6 AQREWMFIWAPT
-12 SNVFYPAY
+12 
-20 VIPSNLKRIMTLCE
+20 
-34 LFSLLE
+34 
-40 CIVFKSIVWQSTSR
+40 
-54 YHKRVIFR
+54 
-62 TIRSNVFVPG
+62 
-72 HILYAAASS
+72 
-81 LTPVFCH
+81 
-88 AVCAGSLYAQT
+88 
-99 TCPIISRVTDVYLG
+99 
-113 VKHFSAA
+113 FSAQ
-120 RRQTPGRDN
+120 RDTRDTNVSRQPSH
-129 RTDIAMVSERKP
+129 RTDIAFAMVSERNP
-141 SDTSAGAAPISSQ
+141 ADTSAGVPSSSSQ
-154 RQDRQPLANISAKM
+154 QRQPLGNISVKM
-168 SNSPTS
+168 ASNAPQS
-174 TPQKPADGPHFK
+174 TPQKSRDDPQLK
-186 PPTQPEFGKASPIRN
+186 PPAEPEFGKASPIRN
-201 PLRKAPVD
+201 PLRRVPVD

-215 KPVAQ
+215 KPAVQ
-220 RPPES
+220 RAPES
-225 HSSRYHVPAQQ
+225 HGNRYYVPATQ

-251 QRGFYMPGQAPRP
+251 QRQFYMPGQPRP
-264 PTIPP
+264 PTIAP
-269 AARPVFSSLGTNTY
+269 APRPIFSSLGTNTY
-283 YQTAAPRPN
+283 FQTAAPKPPR
-292 RPVIDLTKS
+292 RPVVDLTNS
-301 NDDEF
+301 DDDDHF
-306 DPDSA
+306 DPDAA
-311 IRADSRAFGASDP
+311 IRADSRAFGAADP
-324 YMYMESGQAN
+324 YMYVDSAQAS

-343 AFDDEDDRSKT
+343 AFDDDEDRSKT

-361 KAAKEEK
+361 KAAKPERSEENK
-368 DKADKQAQS
+368 KAES
-377 LADKL
+377 LADRL
-382 AALDVKDKED
+382 AALDVKDNKED
-392 EKEKKKPEAEAEEEE
+392 EKEQKDAEPGAEDEEE

-414 GLTVKLLPHQ
+414 GLNVKLLPHQ
-424 VDGVGWMIDKE
+424 VEGVSWMIDKE
-435 IGQRKKS
+435 IGERKKK
-442 GVLPHGGILADD
+442 GILPHGGILADD

-462 SVALMLTNPRPGP
+462 SVALLLTNPRPGP

-498 APLALIKQWEGEIKS
+498 APLALIKQWESEIKS
-513 KVMKSHTLKVLVHHG
+513 KVTRSHAMKVLVHHG

-536 ELKKYDVVVTT
+536 ELKKYDVVITT

-658 QYFLKAFM
+658 QYFLRAFM

-674 KKEGALNFGGKADK
+674 KKDGALNFGGKSDK
-688 EGEPKKGGMQI
+688 EGGAKKGGMQI

-706 MECDFDQTEL
+706 MECEFDEAEA

-771 MSLGSSQPQS
+771 MSLGTGATQF
-781 GTQTPR
+781 GLQTPAR
-787 KSSKVETDEMDDLA
+787 NKTETDDMDDLA
-801 SLMGGVTVQTRN
+801 ALMGGVTMQAKN

-824 EAKDGAVR
+824 ESKDGASR
-832 CTECEADLKNLRSK
+832 CTECNDDLKALKSK
-846 EKAQKKSKKS
+846 GKKSKKS
-856 AKKGKKPAVKE
+856 AKKSGTRSKPIKKD
-867 VKPSQGRTAR
+867 VKPEPPRPAR
-877 TVRNRRVLE
+877 KMRNRRVLD
-886 DSDDEEEGEWIGEGS
+886 DSDDEDEGEWIGEGS
-901 EQQIDLG
+901 EQHIDLG

-925 GSIDSNTD
+925 GSIDSVTD
-933 DEQSGSGSEEDSEG
+933 DEESGSGSEEEQED
-947 ESDNNESLIS
+947 ESDDDTLPIIS
-957 NLAPSHK
+957 GMAPSHK
-964 PSHKPS
+964 SSHKPS

-975 LLRILHAETPQH
+975 LLRILHKETPEH

-993 QFTSMLDLIEPHLRH
+993 QFTSMLDLIEPHLKH
-1008 ASIGFVRYDGSMRP
+1008 ANIAYVRYDGSMRP

-1027 SLNSLR
+1027 ALNSLR

-1126 LSMQDILQL
+1126 LSMQDIMQL
-1135 FRRDADAVGGADEED
+1135 FRRDAEHGGDNEED

-1155 KFGGDAKLLDGNGGT
+1155 KFGGDTKLLDGS
-1170 RGEGSQSRSATPPE
+1170 GSRDESRQTSRSATPPE
-1184 RAGQRSAAGAKKG
+1184 RAGQRVVKKG

-1205 VYGRRW
+1205 VFGRRW

>member
-1 MNVCP
+1 
-6 AITKAH
+6 
-12 SNVFYPAY
+12 
-20 VIPSNLKRIMTLCE
+20 
-34 LFSLLE
+34 
-40 CIVFKSIVWQSTSR
+40 
-54 YHKRVIFR
+54 
-62 TIRSNVFVPG
+62 
-72 HILYAAASS
+72 
-81 LTPVFCH
+81 
-88 AVCAGSLYAQT
+88 
-99 TCPIISRVTDVYLG
+99 
-113 VKHFSAA
+113 
-120 RRQTPGRDN
+120 
-129 RTDIAMVSERKP
+129 
-141 SDTSAGAAPISSQ
+141 
-154 RQDRQPLANISAKM
+154 
-168 SNSPTS
+168 
-174 TPQKPADGPHFK
+174 
-186 PPTQPEFGKASPIRN
+186 
-201 PLRKAPVD
+201 
-209 PFVPRS
+209 
-215 KPVAQ
+215 
-220 RPPES
+220 
-225 HSSRYHVPAQQ
+225 
-236 SGPNA
+236 

-251 QRGFYMPGQAPRP
+251 QRQFYLPGQARP
-264 PTIPP
+264 PTIAP
-269 AARPVFSSLGTNTY
+269 APRPVFSSLGNNTY
-283 YQTAAPRPN
+283 FQTAPTKPPRS
-292 RPVIDLTKS
+292 VVDLT
-301 NDDEF
+301 NDDDDDRF
-306 DPDSA
+306 DPDAA
-311 IRADSRAFGASDP
+311 IWSNGNAFGSADP
-324 YMYMESGQAN
+324 YMYVDSGQAS

-343 AFDDEDDRSKT
+343 AFDDEEEDRSKT

-361 KAAKEEK
+361 KAV
-368 DKADKQAQS
+368 KADKVEADKKAQS
-377 LADKL
+377 LANRL
-382 AALDVKDKED
+382 AALDVKDKEQ
-392 EKEKKKPEAEAEEEE
+392 EKKDEVPQAEGDEEE

-414 GLTVKLLPHQ
+414 GLNVKLLPHQ
-424 VDGVGWMIDKE
+424 VEGVSWMIDKE
-435 IGQRKKS
+435 IGMRKKS

-462 SVALMLTNPRPGP
+462 SVALLLTNPRPGP
-475 DAKPEHPKQKL
+475 DAKPEHPKQKM
-486 PGKEVGKGTLVV
+486 PGSEVSKCTLVV
-498 APLALIKQWEGEIKS
+498 APLALIKQWESEIKT
-513 KVMKSHTLKVLVHHG
+513 KVTRSHALKVLVHHG

-536 ELKKYDVVVTT
+536 ELKRYDVVITT

-559 MEKPDGARVGCFGV
+559 MEKPGGPRVGCFGV

-587 NRNAKSTLACC
+587 NRNAKSTQACC

-674 KKEGALNFGGKADK
+674 KKEGALNFGGKTDK
-688 EGEPKKGGMQI
+688 DGGAKKGGMQI

-706 MECDFDQTEL
+706 MECEFDAAEA

-727 NRLKDLMETG
+727 NRLKDIMENTG
-737 KTDYIGALVI
+737 KNDYIGALVI

-771 MSLGSSQPQS
+771 MSLGSSAPQS
-781 GTQTPR
+781 GSQTPGGNN
-787 KSSKVETDEMDDLA
+787 SKAENDDMDDLA
-801 SLMGGVTVQTRN
+801 ALMGGVSVQTRN

-824 EAKDGAVR
+824 ESRDGAVR
-832 CTECEADLKNLRSK
+832 CTECNDDLKALKAK
-846 EKAQKKSKKS
+846 EKKSKSSRKS
-856 AKKGKKPAVKE
+856 TKKSKSVKRE
-867 VKPSQGRTAR
+867 VKPEPVKSRSM
-877 TVRNRRVLE
+877 RNRRVLE
-886 DSDDEEEGEWIGEGS
+886 DSDDEDEGEWIGEGS
-901 EQQIDLG
+901 ERKIDLG

-925 GSIDSNTD
+925 GSIDSATD
-933 DEQSGSGSEEDSEG
+933 DDQSESGSEEEQGD
-947 ESDNNESLIS
+947 ESDDDTLPIIS
-957 NLAPSHK
+957 GMAPSHK
-964 PSHKPS
+964 SSHKPS

-975 LLRILHAETPQH
+975 LLRILHKETPEH

-993 QFTSMLDLIEPHLRH
+993 QFTSMLDLIEPHLKH
-1008 ASIGFVRYDGSMRP
+1008 ARIEYVRYDGSMRP

-1027 SLNSLR
+1027 SLNSLK
-1033 TDPKTRV
+1033 TNPKTRV

-1111 QLAAAAIEGGKAVGK
+1111 QLAAAALEGGKAVGK
-1126 LSMQDILQL
+1126 LSMQDIMQL
-1135 FRRDADAVGGADEED
+1135 FRRDAEHGGNDEDDA
-1150 VAFAE
+1150 AFAE
-1155 KFGGDAKLLDGNGGT
+1155 KFGGDAKLLDGSGG
-1170 RGEGSQSRSATPPE
+1170 RSDGRQESSTPPE
-1184 RAGQRSAAGAKKG
+1184 RAGQRDAKKG
-1197 VARRPEHA
+1197 VARKPEHS

>member
-1 MNVCP
+1 
-6 AITKAH
+6 
-12 SNVFYPAY
+12 
-20 VIPSNLKRIMTLCE
+20 
-34 LFSLLE
+34 
-40 CIVFKSIVWQSTSR
+40 
-54 YHKRVIFR
+54 
-62 TIRSNVFVPG
+62 
-72 HILYAAASS
+72 
-81 LTPVFCH
+81 
-88 AVCAGSLYAQT
+88 
-99 TCPIISRVTDVYLG
+99 
-113 VKHFSAA
+113 
-120 RRQTPGRDN
+120 
-129 RTDIAMVSERKP
+129 
-141 SDTSAGAAPISSQ
+141 
-154 RQDRQPLANISAKM
+154 
-168 SNSPTS
+168 
-174 TPQKPADGPHFK
+174 
-186 PPTQPEFGKASPIRN
+186 
-201 PLRKAPVD
+201 
-209 PFVPRS
+209 
-215 KPVAQ
+215 
-220 RPPES
+220 
-225 HSSRYHVPAQQ
+225 
-236 SGPNA
+236 
-241 MVQPPFIPPE
+241 MVQPPFIAPE
-251 QRGFYMPGQAPRP
+251 QRQFYLPGQARP
-264 PTIPP
+264 PTIAP
-269 AARPVFSSLGTNTY
+269 APRPVFSSLGNNTY
-283 YQTAAPRPN
+283 FQTAPTKPPRS
-292 RPVIDLTKS
+292 VVDLTK
-301 NDDEF
+301 DDDDDQF
-306 DPDSA
+306 DPDAA
-311 IRADSRAFGASDP
+311 IRSNGNAFGSADP
-324 YMYMESGQAN
+324 YMYVDSGQAS

-343 AFDDEDDRSKT
+343 AFDDDEEDRSKT

-361 KAAKEEK
+361 KVAKA
-368 DKADKQAQS
+368 DKVETDKQAQS
-377 LADKL
+377 LANRL
-382 AALDVKDKED
+382 AALDVKDKEQ
-392 EKEKKKPEAEAEEEE
+392 EKKEEVPQVDGDEEE

-414 GLTVKLLPHQ
+414 GMNIKLLPHQ
-424 VDGVGWMIDKE
+424 VEGVSWMIDKE
-435 IGQRKKS
+435 IGMRKKS

-462 SVALMLTNPRPGP
+462 SVALLLTNPRPGP
-475 DAKPEHPKQKL
+475 DAKPEHPKQKM
-486 PGKEVGKGTLVV
+486 PGSEVSKCTLVV
-498 APLALIKQWEGEIKS
+498 APLALIKQWESEIKS
-513 KVMKSHTLKVLVHHG
+513 KVTRSHALKVLVHHG

-536 ELKKYDVVVTT
+536 ELKRYDVVITT

-559 MEKPDGARVGCFGV
+559 MEKPGGPRVGCFGV

-587 NRNAKSTLACC
+587 NRNAKSTQACC

-674 KKEGALNFGGKADK
+674 KKDGALNFGGKADK
-688 EGEPKKGGMQI
+688 DGGAKKGGMQI

-706 MECDFDQTEL
+706 MECEFDAAEA

-727 NRLKDLMETG
+727 NRLKDIMENTG
-737 KTDYIGALVI
+737 KNDYIGALVI

-771 MSLGSSQPQS
+771 MSLGSSAPQS
-781 GTQTPR
+781 GSQTPG
-787 KSSKVETDEMDDLA
+787 KNNKADNDDMDDLA
-801 SLMGGVTVQTRN
+801 ALMGGVSVQTRN

-824 EAKDGAVR
+824 ESKDGAVR
-832 CTECEADLKNLRSK
+832 CTECNDDLKALKAR
-846 EKAQKKSKKS
+846 EKSKKSKKKS
-856 AKKGKKPAVKE
+856 TRISKPVKPE
-867 VKPSQGRTAR
+867 VKPEPAKSVRGM
-877 TVRNRRVLE
+877 RNRRVLE
-886 DSDDEEEGEWIGEGS
+886 DSDDEDEGEWIGEGS
-901 EQQIDLG
+901 ERKIDLG

-925 GSIDSNTD
+925 GSIDSATD
-933 DEQSGSGSEEDSEG
+933 DDQSESGSDEEQED
-947 ESDNNESLIS
+947 ESDDDTLPIIS
-957 NLAPSHK
+957 GMAPSHK
-964 PSHKPS
+964 SSHKPS

-975 LLRILHAETPQH
+975 LLRILHKETPEH

-993 QFTSMLDLIEPHLRH
+993 QFTSMLDLIEPHLKH
-1008 ASIGFVRYDGSMRP
+1008 ARIEYVRYDGSMRP

-1027 SLNSLR
+1027 SLNSLK
-1033 TDPKTRV
+1033 TNPKTRV

-1111 QLAAAAIEGGKAVGK
+1111 QLAAAALEGGKAVGK
-1126 LSMQDILQL
+1126 LSMQDIMQL
-1135 FRRDADAVGGADEED
+1135 FRRDAEHGGNDADDA
-1150 VAFAE
+1150 AFAE
-1155 KFGGDAKLLDGNGGT
+1155 KFGGDAKLLDGSGG
-1170 RGEGSQSRSATPPE
+1170 RSEGRQESSTPPE
-1184 RAGQRSAAGAKKG
+1184 RAGQRDAKKG
-1197 VARRPEHA
+1197 VARRPEHS

>member
-1 MNVCP
+1 
-6 AITKAH
+6 
-12 SNVFYPAY
+12 
-20 VIPSNLKRIMTLCE
+20 
-34 LFSLLE
+34 
-40 CIVFKSIVWQSTSR
+40 
-54 YHKRVIFR
+54 
-62 TIRSNVFVPG
+62 
-72 HILYAAASS
+72 
-81 LTPVFCH
+81 
-88 AVCAGSLYAQT
+88 
-99 TCPIISRVTDVYLG
+99 
-113 VKHFSAA
+113 
-120 RRQTPGRDN
+120 
-129 RTDIAMVSERKP
+129 
-141 SDTSAGAAPISSQ
+141 
-154 RQDRQPLANISAKM
+154 
-168 SNSPTS
+168 
-174 TPQKPADGPHFK
+174 
-186 PPTQPEFGKASPIRN
+186 
-201 PLRKAPVD
+201 
-209 PFVPRS
+209 
-215 KPVAQ
+215 
-220 RPPES
+220 
-225 HSSRYHVPAQQ
+225 
-236 SGPNA
+236 

-251 QRGFYMPGQAPRP
+251 QRQFYMPGQGQPRP
-264 PTIPP
+264 PTIAP
-269 AARPVFSSLGTNTY
+269 APRPVFSSLGSNTY
-283 YQTAAPRPN
+283 FQTAAPKPPR
-292 RPVIDLTKS
+292 RPVVDLTNS
-301 NDDEF
+301 DDDDQF
-306 DPDSA
+306 DPDAA
-311 IRADSRAFGASDP
+311 IRADSRAFGAADP
-324 YMYMESGQAN
+324 YMYVDSGQAS

-343 AFDDEDDRSKT
+343 AFDDDEDRSKT

-361 KAAKEEK
+361 KAAKAEK
-368 DKADKQAQS
+368 VEADKKAES
-377 LADKL
+377 LADRL
-382 AALDVKDKED
+382 AALDVKDKKEEEKEQKDADPGAED
-392 EKEKKKPEAEAEEEE
+392 ED

-414 GLTVKLLPHQ
+414 GLNVKLLPHQ
-424 VDGVGWMIDKE
+424 VDGVSWMIDKE
-435 IGQRKKS
+435 IGVRKKG
-442 GVLPHGGILADD
+442 GVLPYGGILADD

-462 SVALMLTNPRPGP
+462 SVALLLTNPRPGP
-475 DAKPEHPKQKL
+475 DAKPEHPKQKM

-498 APLALIKQWEGEIKS
+498 APLALIKQWESEIKT
-513 KVMKSHTLKVLVHHG
+513 KVTRSHALKVLVHHG

-536 ELKKYDVVVTT
+536 ELKRYDVVITT

-674 KKEGALNFGGKADK
+674 KKDGALNFGGKTDK
-688 EGEPKKGGMQI
+688 EGGAKKGGMQI

-706 MECDFDQTEL
+706 MECEFDEAEA

-727 NRLKDLMETG
+727 NRLKDIMETG

-771 MSLGSSQPQS
+771 MSLGSGATQS
-781 GTQTPR
+781 GSQIPAR
-787 KSSKVETDEMDDLA
+787 NSKPETDDMDDLA
-801 SLMGGVTVQTRN
+801 ALMGGVTMQAKN

-824 EAKDGAVR
+824 ESKDGASR
-832 CTECEADLKNLRSK
+832 CTECNDDLKAL
-846 EKAQKKSKKS
+846 KAKGKKSKKS
-856 AKKGKKPAVKE
+856 SKKSATKSKPAKQE
-867 VKPSQGRTAR
+867 VKPPVRKM
-877 TVRNRRVLE
+877 RNRRVLD
-886 DSDDEEEGEWIGEGS
+886 DSDDEEEGEWIGEGT
-901 EQQIDLG
+901 EQDIDLG

-925 GSIDSNTD
+925 GSIDSVTD
-933 DEQSGSGSEEDSEG
+933 NEGGSGSDEEEED
-947 ESDNNESLIS
+947 ESDDDTLPIIS
-957 NLAPSHK
+957 GMAPSHK
-964 PSHKPS
+964 SSHKPS

-975 LLRILHAETPQH
+975 LLRILHKETPEH

-993 QFTSMLDLIEPHLRH
+993 QFTSMLDLIEPHLKH
-1008 ASIGFVRYDGSMRP
+1008 ANIAYVRYDGSMRP

-1027 SLNSLR
+1027 ALNSLR
-1033 TDPKTRV
+1033 NNQKTRV

-1126 LSMQDILQL
+1126 LSMQDIMQL
-1135 FRRDADAVGGADEED
+1135 FRRDAEHGGDNEED
-1150 VAFAE
+1150 AAFAE
-1155 KFGGDAKLLDGNGGT
+1155 KFGGDTKLLDGSGG
-1170 RGEGSQSRSATPPE
+1170 RDESRQQSRSATPPE
-1184 RAGQRSAAGAKKG
+1184 RAGQRVAKKG
-1197 VARRPEHA
+1197 VARKPEHA
-1205 VYGRRW
+1205 VFGRRW